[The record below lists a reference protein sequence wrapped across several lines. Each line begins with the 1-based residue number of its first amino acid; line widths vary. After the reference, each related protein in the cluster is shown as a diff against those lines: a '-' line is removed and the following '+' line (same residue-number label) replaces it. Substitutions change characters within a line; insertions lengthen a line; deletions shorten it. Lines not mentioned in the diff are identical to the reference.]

1 MEVKNNE
8 SIEMLEETTQKVRK
22 KHVTFVEPS
31 LNSNNNKNNSHKR
44 FVCLFIIINKY

>member
-8 SIEMLEETTQKVRK
+8 SIEMLEETTLKVKK

-31 LNSNNNKNNSHKR
+31 PNRNNNNNNTSYKR
-44 FVCLFIIINKY
+44 FVI

>member
-8 SIEMLEETTQKVRK
+8 TIEMLEETTLKVKK

-31 LNSNNNKNNSHKR
+31 PNRNNNNNTSYKR
-44 FVCLFIIINKY
+44 FVI

>member
-8 SIEMLEETTQKVRK
+8 SIEMLEETTKVKK

-31 LNSNNNKNNSHKR
+31 LNRNNNNNNTSYKR
-44 FVCLFIIINKY
+44 FVYYK